1 MLDAVLETSPETAT
15 DLGDHRFDDRL
26 SDLSPDGVAARVVML
41 SEARDALDDVDDSA
55 LGADDRVDLEILR
68 THVTRE
74 LWTAQEWR
82 PHERDPLLHLPGD
95 AFYSLLARDVGDPA
109 DRLRAVAARA
119 RLVPERL
126 AAARETLQD
135 MPRVHVETAIG
146 QAHGVVAML
155 GGDVDALLERAPSL
169 AGVVDPAR
177 TAAAAAVREHIA
189 WLESRLPVSDGD
201 PRLGEAVY
209 AARLW
214 YALDTETGPDAL
226 LDRAESDLLAVE
238 EEIAEVAS
246 GIAGAST
253 RPGQVRDVLDRLAAA
268 APTTDDTI
276 LGHCRSA
283 LTELTAWTRELDLV
297 TVPDTP
303 VEIIVMPES
312 RRGVAVAY
320 CDPPGPLEPPSAD
333 GTAPAT
339 FFAVS
344 PTPSGW
350 DDDRRASFYREYNGH
365 MIRNLTVHEAMPGHA
380 LQLAHANGLRAGT
393 RVRAALRSGPFVEG
407 WAVYAEEVMA
417 RAAAAGTPWPEP
429 EAGAALRM
437 HQLKMQLRTTIN
449 AVLDAR
455 VHAHGMTED
464 EAMTLMRER
473 GHMEE
478 GEAAGKWRRAL
489 LTSAQLA
496 TYYVGYHEVRRTV
509 RDLRATPDGGSER
522 EVHDAV
528 LAHGSPPP
536 RHLRHLLG
544 LPPVG

>member
-1 MLDAVLETSPETAT
+1 VLDAVLEASPENAT

-26 SDLSPDGVAARVVML
+26 SDLSPDGVAATVTML

-55 LGADDRVDLEILR
+55 LGVDDRVDLEILR

-95 AFYSLLARDVGDPA
+95 AFYPLLARSVGDPA
-109 DRLRAVAARA
+109 DRLRAIAARA
-119 RLVPERL
+119 RQVPERL
-126 AAARETLQD
+126 ADAREVLQD
-135 MPRVHVETAIG
+135 MARVNVETAIG

-155 GGDVDALLERAPSL
+155 GADVDELLEQAPSL
-169 AGVVDPAR
+169 AGVVNPAR
-177 TAAAAAVREHIA
+177 TVAVEAVREHIG

-246 GIAGAST
+246 GIAGAPPQ
-253 RPGQVRDVLDRLAAA
+253 PGQVRDVLDSLAAA

-283 LTELTAWTRELDLV
+283 LADLTAWTRDLDLV

-320 CDPPGPLEPPSAD
+320 CDPPGPLEPPGA
-333 GTAPAT
+333 GGGAPTT

-344 PTPSGW
+344 PTPSDW
-350 DDDRRASFYREYNGH
+350 DDARRASFYREYNGH
-365 MIRNLTVHEAMPGHA
+365 MIRNLSVHEAMPGHA

-393 RVRAALRSGPFVEG
+393 RVRYALRSGPFVEG
-407 WAVYAEEVMA
+407 WAVYAEELMA

-437 HQLKMQLRTTIN
+437 QQLKMQLRTTIN

-464 EAMTLMRER
+464 EAMALMRER

-496 TYYVGYHEVRRTV
+496 TYYVGYHEVRRIV
-509 RDLRATPDGGSER
+509 RDLRGTPECGSER
-522 EVHDAV
+522 DVHDAV

-536 RHLRHLLG
+536 RHLRFLLG
-544 LPPVG
+544 LPAAG